1 MCVWQEMRV
10 KLGTIVMQCGFS
22 TPSSSGRRQAMGTNM
37 GMQDVLAALKAAGEA
52 TRLRLLFILSR
63 GEFNVTELTQILGQS
78 QPRLSR
84 HLKLMVEAGL
94 LERHR
99 EGSWVIFRLREDG
112 AEGEL
117 ARMIAGRLD
126 EHDPTFAADLAKVN
140 AILAQRRE
148 RAAAYFAAVAEE
160 WDRIRSLHVAEDAVE
175 KAMCV
180 LAGEGPFR
188 LLLDIGTGTGRMLEM
203 FAPFAEEAIGIDS
216 SREMLAVARGR
227 LAKPEFAH
235 VKLRLADATTLPVG
249 EGVADLITMHQV
261 LHYLE
266 DPGAVIR
273 EAARVLADGGRL
285 LVADFAPHELEFLRE
300 ECAHRRLGISERD
313 MRRWLERAGLHL
325 LEEKRLEPPAALGER
340 GLTVSLWLAGKGDA

>member
-1 MCVWQEMRV
+1 MTANMDMEEM
-10 KLGTIVMQCGFS
+10 
-22 TPSSSGRRQAMGTNM
+22 
-37 GMQDVLAALKAAGEA
+37 LAALKAAGEV
-52 TRLRLLFILSR
+52 TRLRLLFILAR
-63 GEFNVTELTQILGQS
+63 GEFNVTELTQILNQS

-84 HLKLMVEAGL
+84 HLKLMVEADL

-99 EGSWVIFRLREDG
+99 EGSWVLFRLREDG
-112 AEGEL
+112 AAGEL
-117 ARMIAGRLD
+117 ARMIADRLN
-126 EHDPTFAADLAKVN
+126 EHDPTFASDLEKVN

-175 KAMCV
+175 KAMRA
-180 LAGEGPFR
+180 LAGAGPFR
-188 LLLDIGTGTGRMLEM
+188 LLLDIGTGTGRMLEL
-203 FAPFAEEAIGIDS
+203 FAPLAEEAIGIDS

-235 VKLRLADATTLPVG
+235 VKLRLADATALPVAD
-249 EGVADLITMHQV
+249 GVADFITIHQV

-273 EAARVLADGGRL
+273 EAARALAPGGRL

-300 ECAHRRLGISERD
+300 ECAHRRLGISGRD
-313 MRRWLERAGLHL
+313 MQRWLDRAELRL
-325 LEEKRLEPPAALGER
+325 LEEKRLEPPAELGEK
-340 GLTVSLWLAGKGDA
+340 GLTVSLWLAER

>member
-1 MCVWQEMRV
+1 MSAASR
-10 KLGTIVMQCGFS
+10 TS
-22 TPSSSGRRQAMGTNM
+22 TDGPDATAGVADDGRMGL
-37 GMQDVLAALKAAGEA
+37 QDMLAALKGAAES
-52 TRLRLLFILSR
+52 TRLRLLFVLSR
-63 GEFNVTELTQILGQS
+63 GEFNVTELTHIMEQS

-84 HLKLMVEAGL
+84 HLKLLAEAGL

-112 AEGEL
+112 AAGAL
-117 ARMIAGRLD
+117 ARLITERLD
-126 EHDPTFAADLAKVN
+126 EEDEVFAADLRKVN

-175 KAMCV
+175 TAMRA

-188 LLLDIGTGTGRMLEM
+188 LLLDIGTGTGRMLEL

-216 SREMLAVARGR
+216 SRAMLAVARGR

-235 VKLRLADATTLPVG
+235 VKLRLAEATALPV
-249 EGVADLITMHQV
+249 ADGAADFVTIHQV

-266 DPGAVIR
+266 HPGEAIR
-273 EAARVLADGGRL
+273 EVARVLAPEGRL

-300 ECAHRRLGISERD
+300 ECAHRRLGISGRD
-313 MRRWLERAGLHL
+313 MRRWLARAGLSL
-325 LEEKRLEPPAALGER
+325 VEEQRLDPPPALGEK
-340 GLTVSLWLAGKGDA
+340 GLTVSLWLARKPGPA